1 MENEIKEN
9 EEVLSEQEVWD
20 TISFAREMFSG
31 LYGSNAYLSPELINA
46 RLKDLNLNPQKL
58 KETELEEAMKNPKD
72 HETQLRNFSQSLEI
86 SSMVY
91 KRLLIYLANIP
102 SFDFTYTSE
111 AEEDDYSKPRYKRD
125 LKKFE
130 DFMDNFEFKKE
141 FRIVIREML
150 RNDAYFGVFRKVNDK
165 YILQELPPD
174 YCQITGKTAYGFSF
188 AFDLAWFM
196 QGGGDIDLYPEFF
209 KRKYTELVKDGS
221 TKTRMPS
228 LYPSE
233 KSYIMNQSQWVEV
246 PTEIS
251 ACFKLSPE
259 LVTRLP
265 FFVPLFNDLILQG
278 LMRTL
283 QKNLNMAAA
292 NRMLVGEVPLLN
304 KEIKATVRDSIAIS
318 PELLG
323 RFMALVKNA
332 IGESIKV
339 ASAPLQNMRGIE
351 FEGDNELYDKYL
363 RTALASS
370 GINTNLIFSS
380 DIKPNAIETQL
391 SLNVDEQMMQ
401 ATYEQFEDFIN
412 YQLSMITDYFKFSV
426 EFEGSEFFI
435 DREIRFDT
443 AMELFD
449 RGIVLP
455 QKIAASIGM
464 KPWKLRKQMEE
475 SAADDFMSKI
485 QPPALEQQKRMMEM
499 MPEDTGSPPNPEN
512 DVKGKPGR
520 PQSDIKDLGEEGVAT
535 RETGQN
541 IAKKGRGR

>member
-9 EEVLSEQEVWD
+9 EVVLNEQDVWD
-20 TISFAREMFSG
+20 VIEFARQLSSG
-31 LYGSNAYLSPELINA
+31 LYGSTYLTPELINN
-46 RLKDLNLNPQKL
+46 RLKSINLNPLQA
-58 KETELEEAMKNPKD
+58 EEDDLASAMENPKE
-72 HETQLRNFSQSLEI
+72 HESQLRAFSQDFETR
-86 SSMVY
+86 SMVY
-91 KRLLIYLANIP
+91 KRLLIYLSNML
-102 SFDFTYTSE
+102 SFDLTYTSN
-111 AEEDDYSKPRYKRD
+111 AEPDDYSKPRYKRD

-130 DFMDNFEFKKE
+130 DFMDNFEYKKE
-141 FRIVIREML
+141 FRIVVREML
-150 RNDAYFGVFRKVNDK
+150 RNDAYFGVFRQVNGK
-165 YILQELPPD
+165 YILQELPPEH
-174 YCQITGKTAYGFSF
+174 CIITGRTAYGFSF
-188 AFDLAWFM
+188 AFDMAWFM
-196 QGGGDIDLYPEFF
+196 MGGGDIDLYPPFF
-209 KRKYTELVKDGS
+209 KNKYKELISDGS
-221 TKTRMPS
+221 IKEKFRPA
-228 LYPSE
+228 YPSD
-233 KSYIMNQSQWVEV
+233 KSYLMGQSQWVNV
-246 PTEIS
+246 TTDIG

-259 LVTRLP
+259 LITRLP
-265 FFVPLFNDLILQG
+265 FFVPLFNDLILQS
-278 LMRTL
+278 LMRKL

-292 NRMLVGEVPLLN
+292 NRMLIGEVPLLN
-304 KEIKATVRDSIAIS
+304 KEIKATVRDSIAVS

-332 IGESIKV
+332 IGDSIKV
-339 ASAPLQNMRGIE
+339 ASAPLTNMKGIE
-351 FEGDNELYDKYL
+351 FEGDNEMYDKYL

-412 YQLSMITDYFKFSV
+412 FQLSKVTDYFEFYV

-443 AMELFD
+443 AMELFES
-449 RGIVLP
+449 GIVLP

-475 SAADDFMSKI
+475 AEANDFMSKI
-485 QPPALEQQKRMMEM
+485 TPPALEQQKRMMEM
-499 MPEDTGSPPNPEN
+499 MPDDMGSPQNPEN
-512 DVKGKPGR
+512 DVKGEPGR
-520 PQSDIKDLGEEGVAT
+520 PQSSIKDLGEEGVKT